1 MICLS
6 RLAVINLGTVWRRS
20 ASSEESDTKAKV
32 KAPVTS
38 RDFQRPLTLHTRR
51 GYIKWFSR
59 LSHCKRSSRSL
70 QGRMSS
76 HYPRN

>member
-20 ASSEESDTKAKV
+20 SPSEESDTKAKGLV
-32 KAPVTS
+32 SATS

-51 GYIKWFSR
+51 GYIKWFNR

-70 QGRMSS
+70 QGRMYSP
-76 HYPRN
+76 YPRN